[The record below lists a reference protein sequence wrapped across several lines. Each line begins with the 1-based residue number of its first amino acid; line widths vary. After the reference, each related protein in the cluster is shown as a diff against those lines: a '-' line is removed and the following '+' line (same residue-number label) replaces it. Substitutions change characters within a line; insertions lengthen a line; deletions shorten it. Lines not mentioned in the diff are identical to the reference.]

1 VLLLDRQAWKHSA
14 KSFLAAV
21 IALYI
26 ALAADLPRPY
36 WAMATAYI
44 VLQPVMGGTN
54 SRGLYR
60 IAGTLIASVAV
71 VLFIP
76 ELTQSPILLS
86 LVMSLWLAACMTIA
100 LLHRGPSSYVFMLA
114 GYTAVFIGF
123 PMVQQPDAIFD
134 IALARSEEIVL
145 GSLCAVVVGALV
157 FPDSIKPM
165 IEQRVLALMGDAKAW
180 CAQVLAHRASSDEL
194 RRRLSKDLSQLD
206 LVIPFAKRDD
216 PRNGELDVW
225 LAELR
230 SRLLGMLPV
239 LAAIEGRLGDLGEH
253 AVRDE
258 ALARLLEDMRA
269 WIAQDVPSSPAT
281 LQDFLHRIETMRPA
295 MDDDSGGL
303 LLSSLLLRLR
313 ELAELWY
320 DSRHLQQAIRD
331 GAPPPESAFGIDL
344 QSLVRLENR
353 YVDWSMLLFSALA
366 AGATLFTYCVLW
378 ISIGWSGGVSGAMMA
393 AVAAAFFAAQ
403 DDPSPS
409 IFAFM
414 NWAMVSIVIT
424 GVYLFGVFPAIH
436 DFWPMAIAI
445 APTFLLTGL
454 MASRPK
460 LFLPGMIL
468 ITNIASLMSIQNHSA
483 GADFT
488 SYVNASV
495 ATVLGL
501 LFALLVTRLF
511 RSVGAEWSAQRM
523 IRRGWRTIAEAAEA
537 AEGRGRQDQARFMV
551 RMMDLLGLLA
561 PRLASLPEGSDAV
574 GVDML
579 DEVRIGLNILNLRR
593 ARDDLPAV
601 NLDSLDRLLA
611 GVAGHYRALESTGRP
626 RPAPQALMAALE
638 ASLSRLRTLPPGH
651 ARDEALLG
659 LVGLRIGLF
668 PQQYMPGELRER
680 PA

>member
-1 VLLLDRQAWKHSA
+1 MLLLDRQAWMHSA

-26 ALAADLPRPY
+26 GLAIDLPRPY
-36 WAMATAYI
+36 WAMTTAYV

-71 VLFIP
+71 VVFIP

-86 LVMSLWLAACMTIA
+86 LAMSLWLSACMVIA
-100 LLHRGPSSYVFMLA
+100 LLNRGPSAYVFMLA
-114 GYTAVFIGF
+114 GYTAMFIGF
-123 PMVQQPDAIFD
+123 PMVQQPDAIFS
-134 IALARSEEIVL
+134 IALARSEEIIL

-157 FPDSIKPM
+157 FPASIKPM
-165 IEQRVLALMGDAKAW
+165 IEQRVHALMGDAKAW
-180 CAQVLAHRASSDEL
+180 CAQVLAHRTSSDEL

-216 PRNGELDVW
+216 PRNGALDVW

-239 LAAIEGRLGDLGEH
+239 LAAIEDRLDNLGQE
-253 AVRDE
+253 AVRE
-258 ALARLLEDMRA
+258 TGLARLLEDMRE
-269 WIAQDVPSSPAT
+269 WIAKDVPPPLAT
-281 LQDFLHRIETMRPA
+281 LEDFLHRIEAMRPT
-295 MDDDSGGL
+295 MGDDSIGL
-303 LLSSLLLRLR
+303 LQNSLLLRLR
-313 ELAELWY
+313 ELVELWY

-331 GAPPPESAFGIDL
+331 SAPPPESAFGIDL
-344 QSLVRLENR
+344 QSLVRMENR
-353 YVDWSMLLFSALA
+353 YIDWSMLLFSAFA

-378 ISIGWSGGVSGAMMA
+378 IAIGWSGGVAGAMMA

-409 IFAFM
+409 ILAFLI
-414 NWAMVSIVIT
+414 WAVVSILVT

-436 DFWPMAIAI
+436 DFWPLVVVI
-445 APTFLLTGL
+445 APTFLLIGL
-454 MASRPK
+454 MASRPS

-468 ITNIASLMSIQNHSA
+468 ITNMASLMSIQNHSA

-488 SYVNASV
+488 SYVNSSV

-523 IRRGWRTIAEAAEA
+523 IRQGWRTIAAA

-551 RMMDLLGLLA
+551 RMLDLLGLLA

-601 NLDSLDRLLA
+601 NRDTLDRLLE
-611 GVAGHYRALESTGRP
+611 GVAGHYRARESAGRP
-626 RPAPQALMAALE
+626 LPAPQSLMAALE
-638 ASLSRLRTLPPGH
+638 TSLSRLRTLPPGH

-659 LVGLRIGLF
+659 LIGLRIGLF
-668 PQQYMPGELRER
+668 PQQHMPGELKEQ

>member
-1 VLLLDRQAWKHSA
+1 MLLLDRQAWKHSV
-14 KSFLAAV
+14 KSFLAAAT
-21 IALYI
+21 ALYI

-60 IAGTLIASVAV
+60 IAGTLIASIAV
-71 VLFIP
+71 VVFIP
-76 ELTQSPILLS
+76 GLTQSPLLLS
-86 LVMSLWLAACMTIA
+86 LVMSLWLASCMTIA

-123 PMVQQPDAIFD
+123 PMVQQPDAIFNV
-134 IALARSEEIVL
+134 ALARSEEIIL

-157 FPDSIKPM
+157 FPDSIKPT
-165 IEQRVLALMGDAKAW
+165 IEQRVQALMGDAKVW
-180 CAQVLAHRASSDEL
+180 CAQVLTHRASSEEL

-206 LVIPFAKRDD
+206 LVIPFARRDD
-216 PRNGELDVW
+216 PRNGQLDVW

-239 LAAIEGRLGDLGEH
+239 LAAIEDRLGDLGEH
-253 AVRDE
+253 AVRD
-258 ALARLLEDMRA
+258 ARLTSLLEDLRA
-269 WIAQDVPSSPAT
+269 WITDDLLLQQAT
-281 LQDFLHRIETMRPA
+281 LQDFLHRIEAMRPA
-295 MDDDSGGL
+295 MDDGGGGL
-303 LLSSLLLRLR
+303 LLNSLLLRLR

-320 DSRHLQQAIRD
+320 DCRHLQRAIRE
-331 GAPPPESAFGIDL
+331 GSAPPKSAFGIDL

-353 YVDWSMLLFSALA
+353 YIDWSMLLFSALA

-393 AVAAAFFAAQ
+393 AVASAFFAAQ
-403 DDPSPS
+403 DDPAPS
-409 IFAFM
+409 IFAFL
-414 NWAMVSIVIT
+414 NWAVVSILIT
-424 GVYLFGVFPAIH
+424 GVYLFGIFPAIH

-445 APTFLLTGL
+445 APTFLLIGL
-454 MASRPK
+454 MASRPQ

-468 ITNIASLMSIQNHSA
+468 ITNIASLMAIQNHSA
-483 GADFT
+483 GANFT
-488 SYVNASV
+488 SYVNSSV

-523 IRRGWRTIAEAAEA
+523 IRQGWRTIAAA
-537 AEGRGRQDQARFMV
+537 AEGRGSQDQARFMV
-551 RMMDLLGLLA
+551 RMMDMLGLLA
-561 PRLASLPEGSDAV
+561 PRLASLPEGSGAI

-579 DEVRIGLNILNLRR
+579 DEVRVGLNILNLRR
-593 ARDDLPAV
+593 ARDGLPAV
-601 NLDSLDRLLA
+601 NQDSLDRLLA
-611 GVAGHYRALESTGRP
+611 GIASHYRARESTGRLL
-626 RPAPQALMAALE
+626 PAPQSLRSALE
-638 ASLSRLRTLPPGH
+638 VSLSRLRMLPAGQ

-659 LVGLRIGLF
+659 LVGLRVGLF
-668 PQQYMPGELRER
+668 PHQHMPGELKAL
-680 PA
+680 PT